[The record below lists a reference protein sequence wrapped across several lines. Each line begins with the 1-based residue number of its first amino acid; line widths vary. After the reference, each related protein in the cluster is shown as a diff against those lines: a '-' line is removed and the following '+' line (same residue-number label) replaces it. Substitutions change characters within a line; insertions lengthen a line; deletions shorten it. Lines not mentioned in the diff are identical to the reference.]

1 MTSANERTIASVTH
15 LSTLTQYFIPFG
27 NFIFPIII
35 WSYKKNDS
43 EFVDTNGKQTLNF
56 QLSIFMYSTILVI
69 IAIPLLIF
77 GFMDSIS
84 THPNFNGNF
93 DFDNIR
99 FENFSYEKI
108 TTIMIVA
115 LVAFVIFGFL
125 KIVEFILIIL
135 AAVKASNGENYKYP
149 LTIPFFK

>member
-35 WSYKKNDS
+35 WSFKKNDS
-43 EFVDTNGKQTLNF
+43 EFVDANGKQTLNF
-56 QLSIFMYSTILVI
+56 QLSIFMYSAILVI

-108 TTIMIVA
+108 TSIMIVA